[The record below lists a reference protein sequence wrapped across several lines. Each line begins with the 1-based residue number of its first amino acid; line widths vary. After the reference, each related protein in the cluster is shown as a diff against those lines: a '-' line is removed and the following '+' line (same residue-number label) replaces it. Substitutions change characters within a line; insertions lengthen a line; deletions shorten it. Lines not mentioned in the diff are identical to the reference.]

1 ALFYPDKD
9 FCQEKSVVL
18 LDTDFYYIYKDLYLK
33 FVVNFCSIFSKIF
46 RRKKL
51 MLITPRLKCN
61 KKNIKGNH
69 VQYNK
74 TGKD

>member
-1 ALFYPDKD
+1 MFFVKRKMNMGKKPD
-9 FCQEKSVVL
+9 FMRVCTILV
-18 LDTDFYYIYKDLYLK
+18 LK

-46 RRKKL
+46 KRKKV
-51 MLITPRLKCN
+51 MWITSRLKCN